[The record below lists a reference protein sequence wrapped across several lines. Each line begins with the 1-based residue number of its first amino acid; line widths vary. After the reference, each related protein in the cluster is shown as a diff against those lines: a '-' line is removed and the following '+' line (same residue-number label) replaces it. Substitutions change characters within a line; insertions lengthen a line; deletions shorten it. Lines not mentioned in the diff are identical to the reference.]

1 MTKLHAYTLLHSD
14 ISNWQFQSKNL
25 ILKFVA
31 LLLQGRK
38 FTIITTFIYETV
50 STMENLKINL

>member
-14 ISNWQFQSKNL
+14 ISNWQFQSNNL

-50 STMENLKINL
+50 STM